1 MKYKFKY
8 LCVAGAL
15 FLIPAWT
22 SAQNPFVQTWFT
34 SDPAPMVHDGTMY
47 VYTGHDED
55 KADFFWM
62 QEWRVYSTND
72 MVNWQDHGSPL
83 ALESFSW
90 ADDRAWASQCIE
102 RDGKFFWYICA
113 HSKLSGGMAIGVAVG
128 DSPTGPFRDA
138 IGKPLFENGSWDHID
153 PTVLIDD
160 NGQAWLM
167 WGNPQLYYLKLNRDM
182 ISYEGEL
189 GRIEMTEEAF
199 GAPVMNKREKGKQ
212 YKDCYVEGPWLMK
225 KPTLQGIKKKSKGY
239 YLLYA
244 AGGVPEHI
252 SYSTA
257 PSPLGPWKYAGEI
270 MPLCDTNSFTNH
282 CGVADY
288 KGHSYFFYHTGKL
301 PEGGGFGRS
310 VAVEEFHYNNDG
322 SFPTIMPTDEGV
334 KPVATFNPYRRVEAE
349 TMAFSCGVK
358 TEQNETIGVY
368 VTDVHNGDYIKLQHV
383 DFGANG
389 PSAFSAR
396 VASGLRGG
404 SIELHVDSIGGKELV
419 HLDVPGTGG
428 WEQWQTLSANL
439 KETVSGTHDLYL
451 TFKGRKGPKLF
462 NIDWWEL
469 KLGL

>member
-1 MKYKFKY
+1 
-8 LCVAGAL
+8 
-15 FLIPAWT
+15 
-22 SAQNPFVQTWFT
+22 
-34 SDPAPMVHDGTMY
+34 
-47 VYTGHDED
+47 
-55 KADFFWM
+55 
-62 QEWRVYSTND
+62 
-72 MVNWQDHGSPL
+72 
-83 ALESFSW
+83 
-90 ADDRAWASQCIE
+90 
-102 RDGKFFWYICA
+102 
-113 HSKLSGGMAIGVAVG
+113 
-128 DSPTGPFRDA
+128 
-138 IGKPLFENGSWDHID
+138 
-153 PTVLIDD
+153 
-160 NGQAWLM
+160 
-167 WGNPQLYYLKLNRDM
+167 
-182 ISYEGEL
+182 
-189 GRIEMTEEAF
+189 
-199 GAPVMNKREKGKQ
+199 
-212 YKDCYVEGPWLMK
+212 
-225 KPTLQGIKKKSKGY
+225 
-239 YLLYA
+239 
-244 AGGVPEHI
+244 
-252 SYSTA
+252 
-257 PSPLGPWKYAGEI
+257 

-358 TEQNETIGVY
+358 TEQNEAVGVY